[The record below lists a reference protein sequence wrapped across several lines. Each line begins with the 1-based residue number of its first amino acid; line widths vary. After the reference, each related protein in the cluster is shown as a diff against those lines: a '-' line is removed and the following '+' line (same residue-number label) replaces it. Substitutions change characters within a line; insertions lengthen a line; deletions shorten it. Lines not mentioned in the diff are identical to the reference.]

1 MQRVEQRYVRDILG
15 ARPGYM
21 PVDRLLYGGRWRHF
35 GNWTDAA
42 ARALGVRL
50 NDGARQSTQENG

>member
-1 MQRVEQRYVRDILG
+1 MQRDTLVTFWTPDLGICRRIDEYVGDDGDI
-15 ARPGYM
+15 
-21 PVDRLLYGGRWRHF
+21 F

-50 NDGARQSTQENG
+50 NDDARQSTQEKS